1 MDWLITTSVRMGK
14 TVPLVL
20 GTQVLGHRIFF
31 TMGVGIFLFKAA
43 GRLHCCIYI
52 LNNTDVTS
60 LWIPIRRKKNQQ
72 ITHKK
77 TSYQESKVIHE

>member
-20 GTQVLGHRIFF
+20 GTQVLGHRIFY
-31 TMGVGIFLFKAA
+31 TMGVGIFLSKAA
-43 GRLHCCIYI
+43 GKLHCCIYI

-60 LWIPIRRKKNQQ
+60 LWIPIRRKKKSTNHTQ
-72 ITHKK
+72 K
-77 TSYQESKVIHE
+77 TRYQESRVIHE